1 MKTTILTVLAVTTLA
16 LAGCAVD
23 PTAESTNEEQGA
35 LTNSEFDQAIRHE
48 SSLGGMG
55 GIAVANDPQK
65 RLYDFDKT
73 PRIGQRAPYEVSL
86 QQLEA
91 VGAAVPFAA
100 GDDDIARR
108 GSANCGVTCK

>member
-1 MKTTILTVLAVTTLA
+1 MKTTILTVLAVATFA

-23 PTAESTNEEQGA
+23 PTAENASDEQSA
-35 LTNSEFDQAIRHE
+35 LTDSEMNDALRHE
-48 SSLGGMG
+48 SSLGDRGGMTL
-55 GIAVANDPQK
+55 ATDPQH
-65 RLYDFDKT
+65 RLDDFDKT
-73 PRIGQRAPYEVSL
+73 ARIGQRARYDVNL

-108 GSANCGVTCK
+108 GTANCGLSCK